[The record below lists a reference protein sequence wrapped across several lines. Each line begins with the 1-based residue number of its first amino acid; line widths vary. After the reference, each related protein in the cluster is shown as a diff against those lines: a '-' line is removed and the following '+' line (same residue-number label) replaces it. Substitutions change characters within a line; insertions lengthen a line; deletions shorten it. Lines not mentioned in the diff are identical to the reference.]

1 MRKSLLAVAF
11 VGMVGLLA
19 HASVKTGAKA
29 PDFSLQ
35 DQNGNTVKLSDYAG
49 KIVVL
54 EWTNPECPIVQ
65 RHYQA
70 KTMVSLESK
79 YKDKGI
85 VWLAINS
92 TGSATK
98 ADDVKWRNDQSIEYP
113 ILDDSS
119 GEVGHAYDAKN
130 TPHMFIIDKE
140 GNIAY
145 QGAIDNDRN
154 GDKKKVTNYVEK
166 ALDEILSGQPV
177 STPETTPYGCGVHYK

>member
-1 MRKSLLAVAF
+1 MRKTVLAVL
-11 VGMVGLLA
+11 VGMIGLMA
-19 HASVKTGAKA
+19 HAAVKIGQKA
-29 PDFSLQ
+29 PDFALQ

-98 ADDVKWRNDQSIEYP
+98 SDDLKWRSEQAIEYP

-119 GEVGHAYDAKN
+119 GDVGHAYGAKN
-130 TPHMFIIDKE
+130 TPHMFIIDKD

-145 QGAIDNDRN
+145 QGAIDNNRN
-154 GDKKKVTNYVEK
+154 NDKKRVTNYVEK
-166 ALDEILSGQPV
+166 ALDEILAGQTV
-177 STPETTPYGCGVHYK
+177 ATPETTPYGCGVHYK

>member
-1 MRKSLLAVAF
+1 MRKTLLASSLVAA
-11 VGMVGLLA
+11 LA
-19 HASVKTGAKA
+19 LICTAAVKTGHKA

-49 KIVVL
+49 KVVVL

-65 RHYQA
+65 RHYSA

-79 YKDKGI
+79 YKDKGV

-92 TGSATK
+92 TGDATK
-98 ADDVKWRNDQSIEYP
+98 ADDVKWKNQQSIEYP

-119 GEVGHAYDAKN
+119 GDVGHAYGAKN
-130 TPHMFIIDKE
+130 TPHMFIIDKD

-145 QGAIDNDRN
+145 QGAIDDDRN
-154 GDKKKVTNYVEK
+154 GDKKKITNYVEK
-166 ALDEILSGQPV
+166 ALDEVLSGSTV